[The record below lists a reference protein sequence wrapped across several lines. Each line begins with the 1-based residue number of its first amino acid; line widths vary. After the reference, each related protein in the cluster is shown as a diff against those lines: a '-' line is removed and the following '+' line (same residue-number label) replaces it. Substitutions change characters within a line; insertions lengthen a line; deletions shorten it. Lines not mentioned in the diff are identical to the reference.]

1 MKSTKRAIYITA
13 YQDGGKV
20 EKLDKYFF
28 YDAANDADFEK
39 AHFYAS
45 CYIMA
50 ICKFNPSVSARVETV
65 KL

>member
-13 YQDGGKV
+13 YQNGEKI
-20 EKLDKYFF
+20 EKLDKCYF
-28 YDAANDADFEK
+28 YDAADDADFEK

-45 CYIMA
+45 CYIMT
-50 ICKFNPSVSARVETV
+50 ICKSNPSVSARVETV